1 MQKAITDK
9 LSFSFRLI
17 LIVCNK
23 IRQNLQ
29 TDQER
34 ETIILHYFTHLCN
47 FLPTKHIEH
56 QTVIAIFT
64 LCGNILTTPVTLYHK
79 DTLEDFLHQLS
90 QTIFCLHIQVQ
101 PILSRDSA
109 NEWNDK
115 GKFIFLCIPEPMEQR
130 EQSQACLAMPSAAD
144 IQRS

>member
-1 MQKAITDK
+1 MSDGMRRELVYLSSHATNRYFIPNWGITDK

-90 QTIFCLHIQVQ
+90 QTIFCL
-101 PILSRDSA
+101 
-109 NEWNDK
+109 
-115 GKFIFLCIPEPMEQR
+115 
-130 EQSQACLAMPSAAD
+130 
-144 IQRS
+144 